1 MSYHRVAMHLGMG
14 FSLPFCLVLTV
25 PLTQP
30 VGGDVQAI
38 YGAGGRL
45 LFGRG
50 LLISSD

>member
-1 MSYHRVAMHLGMG
+1 MHLGME

-30 VGGDVQAI
+30 VGDVQAM
-38 YGAGGRL
+38 YGAGGGL